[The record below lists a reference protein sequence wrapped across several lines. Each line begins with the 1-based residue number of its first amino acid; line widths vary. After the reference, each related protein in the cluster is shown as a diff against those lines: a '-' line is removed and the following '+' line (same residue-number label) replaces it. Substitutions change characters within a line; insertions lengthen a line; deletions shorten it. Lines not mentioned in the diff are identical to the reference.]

1 MLLYNMTIAID
12 RDAEQTWKSW
22 MTEQQIPAVEATG
35 IFSKAMFFRVV
46 THDDPVT
53 SSYCLQLFA
62 EDITAL
68 NRWLDQH
75 AKSFLAEMQR
85 RYPDKHAVFQTLL
98 EQC

>member
-12 RDAEQTWKSW
+12 RDVEQTWKNW
-22 MTEQQIPAVEATG
+22 MTETQIPAIEATG
-35 IFSKAMFFRVV
+35 IFARAMFFKVV

-53 SSYCLQLFA
+53 ASYCLQLFA
-62 EDITAL
+62 SDITAL
-68 NRWLDQH
+68 NRWLDVP
-75 AKSFLAEMQR
+75 AKNFLAELQS

>member
-12 RDAEQTWKSW
+12 RDVEQSWKVW
-22 MTEQQIPAVEATG
+22 MTEQQIPSVKATG

-62 EDITAL
+62 DDITGL
-68 NRWLDQH
+68 NRWLDNQ
-75 AKSFLAEMQR
+75 AKDFLGELQR